1 MGYHALH
8 CIYIP
13 LITIM
18 YIYNIYLYDYICK
31 CIYKY
36 KHMGYHAL
44 HCIYISMNHNYVYIF
59 I

>member
-18 YIYNIYLYDYICK
+18 YIYLYDYICK

-44 HCIYISMNHNYVYIF
+44 HCIYIP
-59 I
+59 